1 MNLIWLLA
9 FTNGKAQIHMVL
21 VTTMLMSQTQLAGEN
36 ILLCNQLRN
45 NVLKVK
51 VKVLKTRIILKVK
64 SMTI

>member
-9 FTNGKAQIHMVL
+9 FTNGKAQIHTVL
-21 VTTMLMSQTQLAGEN
+21 VTTLMSQTQLAGEN

-51 VKVLKTRIILKVK
+51 VKVLKTRIIFKVK

>member
-51 VKVLKTRIILKVK
+51 VKVLKTRIIFKVK